1 MANTTGKKFGGRQK
15 GTPNKLTKEI
25 RALLK
30 NIINEELEALQD
42 KLELLDT
49 KQRLE
54 IMIKLLPY
62 VLARVTPASHTT
74 DEPSDFGNW

>member
-62 VLARVTPASHTT
+62 VLPRVNPTSHTT